1 MTVSKKSWAIL
12 KESSNVVLYSWVI
25 LNFFVWIRVVH
36 KTPSLYCGPEPNGWW
51 RCLVGVGWG
60 AFSMVFQMDSKQR
73 GDMLLDQWIWC
84 CVCFGFKQLHNHLFW
99 FKHRGDMLYP
109 VDYLCKSIILKPL
122 WLIVWSFLVQVVEV
136 NVKVESA
143 GTCNVHNNDFY
154 AKEKLLKSMRDC
166 DPSSVRH

>member
-1 MTVSKKSWAIL
+1 MLVFLWQ
-12 KESSNVVLYSWVI
+12 ESQEA
-25 LNFFVWIRVVH
+25 
-36 KTPSLYCGPEPNGWW
+36 CGPEPNGWW

-99 FKHRGDMLYP
+99 FKQRGDMLYP

-166 DPSSVRH
+166 DPSSVRHWIVRVVFLF